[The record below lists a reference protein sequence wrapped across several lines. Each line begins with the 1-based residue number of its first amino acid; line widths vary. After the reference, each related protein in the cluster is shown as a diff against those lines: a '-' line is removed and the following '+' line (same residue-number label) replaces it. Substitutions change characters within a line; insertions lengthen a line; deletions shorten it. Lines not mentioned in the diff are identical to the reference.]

1 MEIKF
6 DVKAEASG
14 IAAKVGKI
22 STNKQVGMFAANE
35 AERLMQPYV
44 PERDS
49 ILVGSTAIAPFKVT
63 YNTPY
68 ARYQYEGRNIKNRTK
83 ATSMSHWDK
92 GLAGAGIAKLAQ
104 AITSFIKGL

>member
-1 MEIKF
+1 MDIRF
-6 DVKAEASG
+6 GVKADFPG
-14 IAAKVGKI
+14 VPAKIDKI
-22 STNKQVGMFAANE
+22 SKNKQVGNFAANE

-49 ILVGSTAIAPFKVT
+49 ILIGSTSIAPFKVI

-68 ARYQYEGRNIKNRTK
+68 AHYQYEGRNIRNRTK
-83 ATSMSHWDK
+83 ATSMSHWEK
-92 GLAGAGIAKLAQ
+92 GLAGAGVAKLAQ